1 MPTLEKHT
9 RGLDSERLGLQV
21 QIALLE
27 SEPLDSLPARHKPRR
42 WEERFWN
49 PLAQAHQSEEELW
62 AFLGNW
68 DL

>member
-1 MPTLEKHT
+1 MPTLERHT
-9 RGLDSERLGLQV
+9 RGPGYERLGLQV

-27 SEPLDSLPARHKPRR
+27 SEPLDSLPTRREPRR
-42 WEERFWN
+42 WEERYWN